1 MVRANG
7 KRPAASIP
15 ACRPFRSRACESPV
29 RSSLLDLS
37 GLLDQAGHDP
47 CLGLRNWPALGDL
60 DHVAQLVFALF
71 VMSVVLAGLRDDLA
85 VQLVLGPTLD
95 QDRDS
100 LGALVADDFAHQC
113 AGVLGLG
120 FDLSSGHLLASF
132 FFCARMV
139 FARAMSRRVFP
150 SCVWLVSCWVAF
162 CMRKPKWALSR
173 SATSFCRPATSL
185 LRSSDAFICVLRVRL
200 RAHLASHEGRLQRQ
214 LGRSQQ
220 ERFTSEF
227 FRNTIDFV

>member
-47 CLGLRNWPALGDL
+47 CLGLRNWLALGDL
-60 DHVAQLVFALF
+60 DHVAQLVLALF
-71 VMSVVLAGLRDDLA
+71 IMSVVLAGLRDDLA
-85 VQLVLGPTLD
+85 VELVLGPTLD

-100 LGALVADDFAHQC
+100 LGALVADDLTHQC

-139 FARAMSRRVFP
+139 FARAMSRRGF
-150 SCVWLVSCWVAF
+150 SGWVWVVSCLGGF
-162 CMRKPKWALSR
+162 CLGKPKWALWR
-173 SATSFCRPATSL
+173 AGTFFLRLAAAL
-185 LRSSDAFICVLRVRL
+185 LGGLD
-200 RAHLASHEGRLQRQ
+200 G
-214 LGRSQQ
+214 
-220 ERFTSEF
+220 F
-227 FRNTIDFV
+227 FFVF